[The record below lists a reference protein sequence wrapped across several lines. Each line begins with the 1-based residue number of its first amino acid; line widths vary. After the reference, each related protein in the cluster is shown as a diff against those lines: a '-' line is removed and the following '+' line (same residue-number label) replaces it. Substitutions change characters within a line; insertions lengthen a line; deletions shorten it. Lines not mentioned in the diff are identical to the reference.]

1 MDICQIIKE
10 KLCLLLAIILNC
22 GVNLMLLLGYG
33 AKKVW
38 LLIVILL
45 SSAALYILDIVRH
58 YLLQYLLQ
66 KKYIALAMGKELLA
80 SIKQRI
86 AVIEALQKFGDND
99 SLNLIIEIKRNED
112 YEKNLL
118 QIGNNMAKKDENSG
132 LN

>member
-45 SSAALYILDIVRH
+45 SSAALYILDIIRH

-86 AVIEALQKFGDND
+86 AVIEALKKFGDND

>member
-10 KLCLLLAIILNC
+10 KLCLLLAIIINC

>member
-1 MDICQIIKE
+1 MDICQIIIE
-10 KLCLLLAIILNC
+10 KLCLLLAIILNY
-22 GVNLMLLLGYG
+22 GVNLMILLGYG

-45 SSAALYILDIVRH
+45 SSAALYILGIIRH
-58 YLLQYLLQ
+58 YLLLCLLK

-86 AVIEALQKFGDND
+86 AVIEALQKCGDND
-99 SLNLIIEIKRNED
+99 SLNLIIEIKRSED

-118 QIGNNMAKKDENSG
+118 QIGNNMTKKDENSG
-132 LN
+132 LK